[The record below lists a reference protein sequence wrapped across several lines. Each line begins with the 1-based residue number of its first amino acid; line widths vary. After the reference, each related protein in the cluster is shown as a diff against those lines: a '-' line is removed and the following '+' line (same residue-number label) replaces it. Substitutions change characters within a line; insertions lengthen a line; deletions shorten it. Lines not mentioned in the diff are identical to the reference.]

1 MAADR
6 FERRRAAV
14 LARVEDH
21 HSADV
26 HVRALVGLL
35 ELEEGRVER
44 RQPLSQ
50 RAGPSFPWPM
60 QAARSVSVPGSSAG
74 VKRASTTP

>member
-50 RAGPSFPWPM
+50 RAGPSFPLADTGHPD
-60 QAARSVSVPGSSAG
+60 P
-74 VKRASTTP
+74 